1 MTAPLHPEQM
11 TTQWLSRVL
20 AANGCKRGEVQQFRA
35 DRIGT
40 GQTGACARI
49 ALDYVDADADGPA
62 TLVAK
67 FASDNALSRDSAV
80 AMGIYQREVEFYRDV
95 APGLQ
100 MRLPRCYA
108 LEIDAAGAAFLIL
121 MEDLAPAVPG
131 DQLAGCTP
139 AVARQAVLELVG
151 LQAATWCDTALGA
164 RFQEPEDGFFS
175 DMHSVYNQMLPAFV
189 ERFGPRL
196 AADELAIIE
205 QLGDSPQAP
214 LFTALGTPF
223 CLEHRDY
230 RLDNFLIDTSGA
242 EPRVSVVDWQGM
254 RTGRPLNDVVLC
266 LAGGLAPLAR
276 REHEH
281 QILQDYYD
289 GLVAAGVSGFTWEQC
304 WLEYRRASFAGFGL
318 TVVASIAVEQTP
330 RGDDMFTAMA
340 QRHARHAL
348 DLDAAEFLR

>member
-1 MTAPLHPEQM
+1 MTTPLHPDQM
-11 TTQWLSRVL
+11 TPAWLSTTL
-20 AANGCKRGEVQQFRA
+20 AANGFSDCAVKAFSA
-35 DRIGT
+35 SRIGT

-49 ALDYVDADADGPA
+49 HLQYESSSADGPA

-67 FASDNALSRDSAV
+67 FASDSELSRESAV
-80 AMGIYQREVEFYRDV
+80 AMGIYRRELEFYRDI
-95 APGLQ
+95 APGLK

-108 LEIDAAGAAFLIL
+108 LEIDAQGAQFLIL
-121 MEDLAPAVPG
+121 MDDLAPAEPG
-131 DQLAGCTP
+131 DQLAGCTVP
-139 AVARQAVLELVG
+139 VARQAVLELVG
-151 LQAATWCDTALGA
+151 LQSATWCDPLLGE
-164 RFQEPEDGFFS
+164 RFKEPEDGFFS
-175 DMHSVYNQMLPAFV
+175 DMHGLYNQMLPAFV

-205 QLGDSPQAP
+205 QLGASPQAP
-214 LFTALGTPF
+214 LFTAVGEPF

-230 RLDNFLIDTSGA
+230 RLDNFLIDSRGS
-242 EPRVSVVDWQGM
+242 EPEVTIVDWQGM

-266 LAGGLAPLAR
+266 LAGGLPSAQRQAHEQDIL
-276 REHEH
+276 REYHN
-281 QILQDYYD
+281 
-289 GLVAAGVSGFTWEQC
+289 GLVAAGVTGFDWDQC

-348 DLDAAEFLR
+348 DVDAAEFL